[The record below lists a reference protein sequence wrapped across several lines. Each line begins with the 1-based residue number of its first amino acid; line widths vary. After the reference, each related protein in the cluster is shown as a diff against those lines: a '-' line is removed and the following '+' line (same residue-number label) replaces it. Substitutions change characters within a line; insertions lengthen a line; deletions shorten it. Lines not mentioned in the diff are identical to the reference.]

1 MKIDYHPRERP
12 RRQRF
17 QQRDRA
23 HRQTVSDF
31 NTVLEADRAYMDSV
45 LKELQKILADLN
57 IEWEPPNR
65 TPAPGAGGQV
75 GG

>member
-12 RRQRF
+12 QKRRF

-31 NTVLEADRAYMDSV
+31 NAVLETDRAYVDSV
-45 LKELQKILADLN
+45 LKELQKILAGLD
-57 IEWEPPNR
+57 IKWEPPNR

>member
-1 MKIDYHPRERP
+1 MSYRPRHRPRERK
-12 RRQRF
+12 F

-23 HRQTVSDF
+23 HRQTVTEFSD
-31 NTVLEADRAYMDSV
+31 VLDADRAYVDSV
-45 LKELQKILADLN
+45 FAELAEILSNLN
-57 IEWEPPNR
+57 ISWTPPSR